1 MVEIK
6 PIYLVLRLVVPSV
19 IMKILTI
26 LNDLLFEIF
35 FFLKQNS
42 YHVLTAGMMVDCDLM
57 SNRICYFEEHKPP
70 SW

>member
-6 PIYLVLRLVVPSV
+6 PIYLVLRLVVPSM

-26 LNDLLFEIF
+26 LNDLLFEI

-57 SNRICYFEEHKPP
+57 SNRMLF
-70 SW
+70 